1 MKFLS
6 KAARFF
12 TVGASGLG
20 VNYLASIL
28 FSTSLDLWYIHS
40 TIIGILFAI
49 TSNFFLHK
57 YWTFGDRDFSLKR
70 TVLQYTKFAGFSSI
84 SGLVQIGMVY
94 YFVNEFN
101 LLYPVSLV
109 LAVGTAAFSN
119 FIVNK
124 KWTFNEKVWG

>member
-1 MKFLS
+1 M
-6 KAARFF
+6 
-12 TVGASGLG
+12 
-20 VNYLASIL
+20 
-28 FSTSLDLWYIHS
+28 YIHS

>member
-1 MKFLS
+1 MNVLS
-6 KAARFF
+6 IFYDYHYQSM
-12 TVGASGLG
+12 V
-20 VNYLASIL
+20 
-28 FSTSLDLWYIHS
+28 
-40 TIIGILFAI
+40 
-49 TSNFFLHK
+49 K
-57 YWTFGDRDFSLKR
+57 YS
-70 TVLQYTKFAGFSSI
+70 
-84 SGLVQIGMVY
+84 GMVY